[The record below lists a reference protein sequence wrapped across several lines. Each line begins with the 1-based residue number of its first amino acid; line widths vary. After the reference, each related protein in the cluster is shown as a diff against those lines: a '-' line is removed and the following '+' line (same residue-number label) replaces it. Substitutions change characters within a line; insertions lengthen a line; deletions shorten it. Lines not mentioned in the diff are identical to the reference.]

1 MLPAALSYVDTNLP
15 RGERLPP
22 TRWDIAAV
30 LRGPKSPT
38 RRKTS
43 TYAVEVAAVLR
54 GPKSPTRR
62 KTSTY
67 AVGHSCGPTRT
78 EVSYEETDFHLR
90 GGSSCGPTWT
100 QISYEENDFH
110 LSGGSSRGPTW
121 TKVSYVE
128 KDDHL
133 RGGISCG
140 PTRTM
145 FSYVEIAPLALPCPT
160 WTLDRCLLRGDKF
173 SYVENCS
180 CVLCGIGRRS
190 YADPTYLEILFYV
203 EGGSW
208 ILSGSDSPM
217 RRQGGHL
224 TVLSVAHRCAM
235 LPASVRTRYSI

>member
-1 MLPAALSYVDTNLP
+1 MDPSLL

-30 LRGPKSPT
+30 LRGQKSPT
-38 RRKTS
+38 RRQTS
-43 TYAVEVAAVLR
+43 TYAVGVAAVLR

-62 KTSTY
+62 MTSTY
-67 AVGHSCGPTRT
+67 AVG
-78 EVSYEETDFHLR
+78 VAAVLR
-90 GGSSCGPTWT
+90 GRKSPTWRST
-100 QISYEENDFH
+100 ATY
-110 LSGGSSRGPTW
+110 
-121 TKVSYVE
+121 
-128 KDDHL
+128 
-133 RGGISCG
+133 GISCG

-160 WTLDRCLLRGDKF
+160 WTVDRCLLRGDKF

-180 CVLCGIGRRS
+180 CVLRGIGRRS
-190 YADPTYLEILFYV
+190 YADPIYLEILFYV

>member
-1 MLPAALSYVDTNLP
+1 M
-15 RGERLPP
+15 
-22 TRWDIAAV
+22 
-30 LRGPKSPT
+30 
-38 RRKTS
+38 
-43 TYAVEVAAVLR
+43 
-54 GPKSPTRR
+54 
-62 KTSTY
+62 
-67 AVGHSCGPTRT
+67 
-78 EVSYEETDFHLR
+78 
-90 GGSSCGPTWT
+90 WT